1 MPKPNFT
8 AEERLLHE
16 IDAWDRV
23 RVEHIKAMCRDA
35 GRPELAD
42 ELEQNFQDVES
53 GVTGAR
59 ATWHSISDAQRALL
73 AHVVE
78 RTGNMRLVISNRGAL
93 TYQVD
98 PPGVPLPKPARLS
111 TVRALAARGLL
122 DWDGGAFKPEW
133 AAVANERAK
142 FVLKHGRPAPGQSF
156 KGFRP

>member
-1 MPKPNFT
+1 MPRPDFA

-23 RVEHIKAMCRDA
+23 RVEHLKAMCRDA
-35 GRPELAD
+35 GRPEVAD
-42 ELEQNFQDVES
+42 EFDQNLRDIES
-53 GVTGAR
+53 GVRNAR

-93 TYQVD
+93 SYQVD
-98 PPGVPLPKPARLS
+98 PPGVPLVRPARLA

-122 DWDGGAFKPEW
+122 DWDGGAFHPEW
-133 AAVANERAK
+133 AVVGNERAR
-142 FVLKHGRPAPGQSF
+142 FVLKYGRPAPGEHF
-156 KGFRP
+156 DGFRP